1 MLRNDA
7 VRLCQEN
14 NFNTGFFE
22 GSDNNSVVD
31 AYELKVILYLIFLYA
46 DVKLFITFVDM
57 RTISPSLFFLSLM

>member
-31 AYELKVILYLIFLYA
+31 AYELKVILHSTLFLCRNKIIYY
-46 DVKLFITFVDM
+46 FC
-57 RTISPSLFFLSLM
+57 